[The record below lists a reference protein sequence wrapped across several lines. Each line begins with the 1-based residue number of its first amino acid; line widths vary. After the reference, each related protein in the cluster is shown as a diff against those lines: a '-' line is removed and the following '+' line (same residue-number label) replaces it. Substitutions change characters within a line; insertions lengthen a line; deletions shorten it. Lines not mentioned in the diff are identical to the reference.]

1 MDSKK
6 VHAMLLAVERG
17 SLTSAAA
24 ELGYTQSGL
33 THMMNALEEEVG
45 LNLLVRSKNG
55 VCLSPAGQALRPA
68 MQAFLDSALD
78 LEEEAAHLRQR
89 SSSTLRLGSYS
100 SIAST
105 WLPAIV
111 ASFRK
116 VDPNTDVIIDVG
128 GIPDIYEKLK
138 TDQLDC
144 AFVSYQE
151 SLCAGLHY
159 FHLADDPLLAI
170 LPETDGHTGVFP
182 ISDFSEQEFLMP
194 SSGFDI
200 DILPLFS
207 RHLGK
212 ELPRIRYTNLSDSA
226 IVSMVEHNLGI
237 SLLSE
242 LIMEDIHSTVMTLP
256 LDPPVF
262 RRLGIAASDRQQNDK
277 VIRRFI
283 RCAQAVID
291 DMAAETGSSVI

>member
-6 VHAMLLAVERG
+6 VHAMLLAVDRG

-33 THMMNALEEEVG
+33 THMMNALEEEIG

-55 VCLSPAGQALRPA
+55 VRLSPAGQALRPA
-68 MQAFLDSALD
+68 MQAFLDSSLE

-89 SSSTLRLGSYS
+89 SSSTLRLGAYS
-100 SIAST
+100 SIASS

-111 ASFRK
+111 SSYRK
-116 VDPNTDVIIDVG
+116 IDPGTDVIIDVG

-144 AFVSYQE
+144 AFVSFQD
-151 SLCAGLHY
+151 SLCSGLHY
-159 FHLADDPLLAI
+159 FPLADDPLVAI
-170 LPETDGHTGVFP
+170 VPDTDSHEDFFP
-182 ISDFSEQEFLMP
+182 VADFSEQEFLMP
-194 SSGFDI
+194 SDGFDI
-200 DILPLFS
+200 DILPLFT

-212 ELPRIRYTNLSDSA
+212 EHPRIRYTNLSDSA
-226 IVSMVEHNLGI
+226 IVSMVEHHLGI

-242 LIMEDIHSTVMTLP
+242 LIMQDIHSSVKTLP
-256 LDPPVF
+256 LDPPIY
-262 RRLGIAASDRQQNDK
+262 RRLGIAASDRQHNDK

-283 RCAQAVID
+283 RCAQSVVGE
-291 DMAAETGSSVI
+291 MVAAPNSSVV

>member
-6 VHAMLLAVERG
+6 VNALLLAVERG
-17 SLTSAAA
+17 SLTSAAL

-33 THMMNALEEEVG
+33 THMMNALEQELG

-55 VCLSPAGQALRPA
+55 VRLSPAGQALRPQ
-68 MQAFLDSALD
+68 MQAFLESSHA
-78 LEEEAAHLRQR
+78 LEEEAEHLRKR
-89 SSSTLRLGSYS
+89 SSSTLRLGAYS
-100 SIAST
+100 SVASR

-144 AFVSYQE
+144 AIVSYQE
-151 SLCAGLHY
+151 PLCQGLHY
-159 FHLADDPLLAI
+159 FHLADDPLVAV
-170 LPETDGHTGVFP
+170 LPESDDHLGVFP
-182 ISDFSEQEFLMP
+182 VADFSEQEFLMP
-194 SSGFDI
+194 ADGFDM

-207 RHLGK
+207 RSLGR
-212 ELPRIRYTNLSDSA
+212 EQPRIRYTNLSDSA

-242 LIMEDIHSTVMTLP
+242 LIMQDIHNDVRTLP
-256 LDPPVF
+256 LDPPAF
-262 RRLGIAASDRQQNDK
+262 RRLGIAAGEHQQNDR

-283 RCAQAVID
+283 RCAQAVVGE
-291 DMAAETGSSVI
+291 MYKPQRSNVI